1 MKKMWQDLSVS
12 KKLYAVVGLMTI
24 LIALELF
31 TLLFAVNTFSAVRAF
46 VNGEGVWSK
55 SQKNAIQ
62 SLYLYAIY
70 QDDKYYQ
77 EFHQHLVIPNGDRL
91 ARHELM
97 KPSFDYEIVKK
108 GFIQGGNHPSDIDGM
123 IHLLRRFYRISYI
136 NDAIV
141 AWSGADTLMDEL
153 IEVSEDI
160 HQGIQVGNFD
170 RELLRK
176 SLDRVSQINAEI
188 STLENAF
195 SESLGAGSRWLESV
209 LMSLLLLTVLTIE
222 STGLYLTF
230 RFGRNLSVALK
241 ELTQTTN
248 AVGQGNFS
256 QPATV
261 RSNDELG
268 QLARSVNN
276 MIEDL
281 KKNIGERK
289 DAESASQLKS
299 LFLANM
305 SHEIR
310 TPLGVILGFAEALK
324 DPQMNAADR
333 TNYLEVI
340 ERTGKN
346 LSRIINDI
354 LDISKVESGHLE
366 VESTTFPLQELID
379 ELQILFQLQAQE
391 RGNVMRFQIEP
402 TAPLTVFSDRVRLQ
416 QILVNLISNALRFTH
431 QGEITVTCSF
441 HNSTWQFR
449 VTDTGIG
456 LDEDQKKKLFTLFS
470 QADQSTTR
478 KYGGTGL
485 GLVLSKRLAQIL
497 GGDVILEKTSLN
509 KGSSFLATINE
520 TNIANNKQPSKN
532 EKSLANGSVENLRGK
547 HILVVD
553 DSEENQILLRFYLTK
568 AGLEVQSAAN
578 GAMGVEKALKDDFD
592 LILMDIQMPI
602 MDGYTATKTLRAA
615 GYNKPIIALTANAMK
630 EDRERSI
637 ASGCHDYLTKPIN
650 STRLLAALA
659 KHIS

>member
-1 MKKMWQDLSVS
+1 M
-12 KKLYAVVGLMTI
+12 
-24 LIALELF
+24 
-31 TLLFAVNTFSAVRAF
+31 
-46 VNGEGVWSK
+46 
-55 SQKNAIQ
+55 
-62 SLYLYAIY
+62 YLYAIY
-70 QDDKYYQ
+70 QDEQYSK
-77 EFHQHLVIPNGDRL
+77 EFYKHLEVPHGDRL
-91 ARHELM
+91 SRLELM
-97 KPSFDYEIVKK
+97 KPTFDYETVKK
-108 GFIQGGNHPSDIDGM
+108 GFIQGGSHPSDIDGM
-123 IHLLRRFYRISYI
+123 IHLLRRFHRISYI
-136 NDAIV
+136 SDAIV
-141 AWSGADTLMDEL
+141 AWTGADALMDEL
-153 IEVSEDI
+153 IRVSDNI
-160 HQGIQVGNFD
+160 HQEIQNGSFD
-170 RELLRK
+170 RERLRK
-176 SLDRVSQINAEI
+176 SLSRVSEINTEV
-188 STLENAF
+188 SKLENAF

-209 LMSLLLLTVLTIE
+209 LMWILILTVLTIE

-230 RFGRNLSVALK
+230 RFGKNLSVALK
-241 ELTQTTN
+241 ELMQTTN

-289 DAESASQLKS
+289 EAESANQLKS

-324 DPQMNAADR
+324 DPEMSAADR

-366 VESTTFPLQELID
+366 VDSSTFPLQELID
-379 ELQILFQLQAQE
+379 ELQILFQLQAKE
-391 RGNVMRFQIEP
+391 RGNTMRFLIDP
-402 TAPLTVFSDRVRLQ
+402 AAPLTIFSDRVRLQ
-416 QILVNLISNALRFTH
+416 QILMNLISNALRFTH

-441 HNSTWQFR
+441 HNNTWQFR

-456 LDEDQKKKLFTLFS
+456 LDQEQRKKLFTLFS

-497 GGDVILEKTSLN
+497 EGDVILETTTLN
-509 KGSSFLATINE
+509 QGSAFVATISE
-520 TNIANNKQPSKN
+520 TNIAKN
-532 EKSLANGSVENLRGK
+532 QLTKTEKTLTNGSVENLRGK

-568 AGLEVQSAAN
+568 AGVNVDSAAN

-650 STRLLAALA
+650 SSRLLAALA
-659 KHIS
+659 EHIS